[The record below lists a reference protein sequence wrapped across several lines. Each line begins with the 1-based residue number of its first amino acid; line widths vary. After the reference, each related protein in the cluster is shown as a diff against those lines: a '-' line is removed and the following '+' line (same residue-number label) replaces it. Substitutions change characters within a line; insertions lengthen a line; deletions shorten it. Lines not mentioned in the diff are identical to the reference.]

1 MNGTG
6 NQRKSFWEGLSKLD
20 WAALIVCAFGVWA
33 GLAGMSS
40 QGATWMGP
48 ARLLGIAAAFY
59 LLYRFWTSWRSELLW
74 SLRNRLMVAYLFIG
88 FVPILLILI
97 LASIGAQILY
107 SQLAAYLLYHDIE
120 DRTELL
126 GDSAAHIAAA
136 EAANF

>member
-20 WAALIVCAFGVWA
+20 WAALVVCAFGLWA
-33 GLAGMSS
+33 GLAGISS
-40 QGATWMGP
+40 QGAAWMGP

-97 LASIGAQILY
+97 LASTGAQILY
-107 SQLAAYLLYHDIE
+107 SQLAAYLL
-120 DRTELL
+120 
-126 GDSAAHIAAA
+126 
-136 EAANF
+136 